1 MDLKKLL
8 DLELNT
14 TDGGYNIDVSCF
26 RENIT
31 ITKGQIDKIITNP
44 TIENFKTLIPEFG
57 TDIPTAQNT
66 TQNNNAKQDF
76 FKKII
81 EAIGEA
87 ILSMVIKQPVIMF
100 FISLYHKILDFA
112 FDLKTINIGEL
123 IEKFKS
129 FLQNLFDNLYEDIIC
144 VFFNWLKKYL
154 IKLVVA
160 VTIILLK
167 EQLEKKRD
175 ILLSLTG
182 PISQNLKK
190 LTV

>member
-1 MDLKKLL
+1 L
-8 DLELNT
+8 
-14 TDGGYNIDVSCF
+14 F

-44 TIENFKTLIPEFG
+44 TVENFKTLVPEFG
-57 TDIPTAQNT
+57 TDIST

-87 ILSMVIKQPVIMF
+87 ILSMIIKQPIIMF
-100 FISLYHKILDFA
+100 FISLYHKIIDFA
-112 FDLKTINIGEL
+112 FDLKTINIAEL
-123 IEKFKS
+123 FEKFKA
-129 FLQNLFDNLYEDIIC
+129 FLQNLFDSLYEDILC
-144 VFFNWLKKYL
+144 VFFNWVKKYL
-154 IKLVVA
+154 IKLVVS

-182 PISQNLKK
+182 PIADKAKQFKI
-190 LTV
+190 